1 MSESSQD
8 TIRALSALNAIDPDC
23 DRKTWVKL
31 AAAAKDAGLSL
42 EDFDEWSKTGTSYG
56 GASDTRAAWK
66 SVKEG
71 GEVTESTL
79 FYMAKQAGWTDSD
92 RSAAAKTVRA
102 RKPTAPKKAAKE
114 RDLEREYWKDE
125 ADATATGHDYI
136 TRKKGQPDGL
146 KVIVNDVKGWA
157 GVDNLRGFLM
167 VPARENGNGKILNI
181 QMISPDGKTK
191 INAYNSTPGGF
202 FIVGKMHRQRCV
214 YIVEGIGHAWAVNGA
229 TITAKR
235 RACSVVAF
243 GDANL
248 EKVADKLIAG
258 GYQRIAIIPDRGKEA
273 DVAKWASAK
282 GLPVCNLP
290 DTLPPGADVGDLW
303 LEHGDEAVKSVLM
316 QVKNAP
322 AVEPSKVDAGET
334 SAASNPAARGLNPA
348 TMAATWDTK
357 TPDSVRADTFE
368 ILHAGEFAHDAES
381 GAILKN
387 IGGVWRCQEKN
398 IIERVID
405 LMHREAG
412 VEYGIRNIEGTAKL
426 VKMRLPNV
434 PKEMKGVIPFEN
446 GRFNVEEKTFISGFD
461 PAEGLRTTNGIVWN
475 DEEAQKQPAAFH
487 KYINRAGRNR
497 PELVRQLKAA
507 LYMIAT
513 NRYKWQLFIEITGQG
528 GSGKS
533 LFQALAKL
541 LVGDGNHGS
550 ASIENLDGRGDK
562 TKTFSLVNKRLIVI
576 PDQVKYK
583 GDAGGLMAITG
594 GDAIGVRGLY
604 VNAAD
609 AVIPAVVLIANNAP
623 CQFTGDAG
631 AVERRRVLF
640 NFPDPVPEHER
651 DPQLIIKLKRELP
664 AIFRDILDEFKTP
677 DEALEELVK
686 AQKSEEAEQMKAAI
700 DPMRE
705 FVRCFERVSIR
716 SHGMSMGMLTESQN
730 HTRPRVNIYHAWL
743 CFYRANGGDM
753 HRPVM
758 LNDFVNQFKRM
769 LQTLFPGLPED
780 DYIGKKIK
788 GIMRYMW
795 RLKEEPFEWL
805 PEKDREP
812 LKTRQP

>member
-8 TIRALSALNAIDPDC
+8 TIRALSALNHLSPDC
-23 DRKTWVKL
+23 DRKTWGKI
-31 AAAAKDAGLSL
+31 AAAAKDAGLTL
-42 EDFDEWSKTGTSYG
+42 EDFDEWSKAGASYK
-56 GASDTRAAWK
+56 ASDTRSTWK
-66 SVKEG
+66 SFDVNG
-71 GEVTESTL
+71 QVTQSTL
-79 FYMAKQAGWTDSD
+79 FYLAKEAGWTDSV
-92 RSAAAKTVRA
+92 RSAAARPA
-102 RKPTAPKKAAKE
+102 RKPAAPKKAAKE

-125 ADATATGHDYI
+125 ADATEAGHDYI

-167 VPARENGNGKILNI
+167 VPARENGTGKILNI

-191 INAYNSTPGGF
+191 INTYNSRPGGF

-248 EKVADKLIAG
+248 EKVADRLIAD

-303 LEHGDEAVKSVLM
+303 IEQGDEAVKAVLM
-316 QVKNAP
+316 QAQKSP
-322 AVEPSKVDAGET
+322 AVEAPKVDA
-334 SAASNPAARGLNPA
+334 SKASVASKPA
-348 TMAATWDTK
+348 TRGPDLLAMASTWDLK

-368 ILHAGEFAHDAES
+368 ILYSGYFAHDKEA
-381 GAILKN
+381 GGILKN
-387 IGGVWRCQEKN
+387 IGGVWRSQDKGVIER
-398 IIERVID
+398 IIEA
-405 LMHREAG
+405 MHREAG
-412 VEYGIRNIEGTAKL
+412 VLYNMKHIKSTAEL
-426 VKMRLPNV
+426 VKTRLPEV
-434 PKEMKGVIPFEN
+434 PSEISGTIPFEN
-446 GRFNVEEKTFISGFD
+446 GRFNIKEKTFIAGFD

-513 NRYKWQLFIEITGQG
+513 NRYDWQLFIEITGQG

-533 LFQALAKL
+533 LFQALAKF
-541 LVGDGNHGS
+541 LVGDGNHGT
-550 ASIENLDGRGDK
+550 ASIESLDGKGDK
-562 TKTFSLVNKRLIVI
+562 TKTFSLVNKRLIII

-583 GDAGGLMAITG
+583 GDAHALMCITG
-594 GDAIGVRGLY
+594 GDAVETRGLY
-604 VNAAD
+604 VNAKD
-609 AVIPAVVLIANNAP
+609 AVIPAVVLIANNSP
-623 CQFTGDAG
+623 CQFTGDSG

-640 NFPDPVPEHER
+640 SFPEPIPEHER
-651 DPQLIIKLKRELP
+651 DPQLIDKLKRELP
-664 AIFRDILDEFKTP
+664 AIFRDILEEFKTP
-677 DEALEELVK
+677 EEAKEELRK
-686 AQKSEEAEQMKAAI
+686 ARTSEEAERTKAEI

-705 FVRCFERVSIR
+705 FVRCFEPVSVR
-716 SHGMSMGMLTESQN
+716 SHGMTMGVFKSVSNEI
-730 HTRPRVNIYHAWL
+730 RPRVNIYHAWM
-743 CFYRANGGDM
+743 CFHEAQGNDPR
-753 HRPVM
+753 RVTT
-758 LNDFVNQFKRM
+758 LNEFVRQFQRM
-769 LQTLFPGLPED
+769 LQTLHPGLKPD
-780 DYIGKKIK
+780 DYEGKSS
-788 GIMRYMW
+788 GGYTRYLW
-795 RLKEEPFEWL
+795 RLKAEPFEWL

-812 LKTRQP
+812 LKTKS

>member
-8 TIRALSALNAIDPDC
+8 TIRALSALNAISPDC
-23 DRKTWVKL
+23 DRKTWVRI
-31 AAAAKDAGLSL
+31 AAAAKDAGLYL
-42 EDFDEWSKTGTSYG
+42 EDFDEWSRAGTSYG

-79 FYMAKQAGWTDSD
+79 FYMAKNAGWTDTD
-92 RSAAAKTVRA
+92 RSADPKPARA
-102 RKPTAPKKAAKE
+102 RKPAAPKKVAKE
-114 RDLEREYWKDE
+114 RDLEREYWSFE
-125 ADATATGHDYI
+125 ANAAETGHDYI

-167 VPARENGNGKILNI
+167 VPARENGTGKILNV

-191 INAYNSTPGGF
+191 INTYKSTPGGF
-202 FIVGKMHRQRCV
+202 FIVGKLHRQKFI
-214 YIVEGIGHAWAVNGA
+214 YLVEGIGHAWAVNGA
-229 TITAKR
+229 TGK
-235 RACSVVAF
+235 RACGVVAF

-248 EKVADKLIAG
+248 EKVADALIAG

-303 LEHGDEAVKSVLM
+303 LEHGDEAVKAVLM

-322 AVEPSKVDAGET
+322 AVEASKVDAGET
-334 SAASNPAARGLNPA
+334 SAASKPAARGLNPA

-426 VKMRLPNV
+426 VKMRLPNA
-434 PKEMKGVIPFEN
+434 PKEKKGIIPFEN
-446 GRFNVEEKTFISGFD
+446 GRFNVEEKTFIAGFD
-461 PAEGLRTTNGIVWN
+461 PADGLRTTNGIVWN

-594 GDAIGVRGLY
+594 GDAIGIRGLY
-604 VNAAD
+604 VNATE

-640 NFPDPVPEHER
+640 SFPDPVPEHER
-651 DPQLIIKLKRELP
+651 DPQLIDKLKRELP

-677 DEALEELVK
+677 EEAQDELKK
-686 AQKSEEAEQMKAAI
+686 ARKSEEAEQMKAEI

-705 FVRCFERVSIR
+705 FVRCFERVSVR
-716 SHGMSMGMLTESQN
+716 SHGMTMGCFKSISNEI
-730 HTRPRVNIYHAWL
+730 RPRVNIYHAWM
-743 CFYRANGGDM
+743 CFHEAQGNDPR
-753 HRPVM
+753 RRTT
-758 LNDFVNQFKRM
+758 LNEFVRQFQRM
-769 LQTLFPGLPED
+769 LQTLHPGLKPN
-780 DYIGKKIK
+780 DYEGKSS
-788 GIMRYMW
+788 GGYTRYLW

>member
-23 DRKTWVKL
+23 DRKTWVKI
-31 AAAAKDAGLSL
+31 AAAVKDAGLSL
-42 EDFDEWSKTGTSYG
+42 EEFDEWSKAGTSYG

-71 GEVTESTL
+71 GDVTESTL
-79 FYMAKQAGWTDSD
+79 FYMAKQAGWTDSG
-92 RSAAAKTVRA
+92 RSSTAKPA
-102 RKPTAPKKAAKE
+102 RERKQAAPKKAAKA

-125 ADATATGHDYI
+125 ADATETGHDYI

-167 VPARENGNGKILNI
+167 LPARENGTGKILNI

-202 FIVGKMHRQRCV
+202 FIVGKLHRQKFI
-214 YIVEGIGHAWAVNGA
+214 YLVEGIGHAWAVNGA
-229 TITAKR
+229 TAN
-235 RACSVVAF
+235 RACGVVAF

-248 EKVADKLIAG
+248 EKVADTLLAG

-303 LEHGDEAVKSVLM
+303 IEHGDEAVKSVLM

-322 AVEPSKVDAGET
+322 AVEPPKVDAAKA
-334 SAASNPAARGLNPA
+334 SAASEPAGRGPNA
-348 TMAATWDTK
+348 VAMAATWDLK

-368 ILHAGEFAHDAES
+368 ILHAGEFAHEPAT
-381 GAILKN
+381 GGIAKN
-387 IGGVWRCQEKN
+387 TGGVWRSQDKD
-398 IIERVID
+398 IIERMVEA
-405 LMHREAG
+405 MHREAG
-412 VEYGIRNIEGTAKL
+412 ILYSTRNIEGAAKL
-426 VKMRLPNV
+426 IKMRLPKV
-434 PKEMKGVIPFEN
+434 PREITGVIPFEN
-446 GRFNVEEKTFISGFD
+446 GRFNVEEKAFIPGFD
-461 PAEGLRTTNGIVWN
+461 PAEGLRTTNGITWN
-475 DEEAQKQPAAFH
+475 NEDAQKQPAAFH
-487 KYINRAGRNR
+487 KYINRAGRNS

-513 NRYKWQLFIEITGQG
+513 NRYDWQLFIEITGQG

-541 LVGDGNHGS
+541 LVGDGNHGT
-550 ASIENLDGRGDK
+550 ASIESLDGKSDK
-562 TKTFSLVNKRLIVI
+562 TKTFSLVNKRLII
-576 PDQVKYK
+576 IADQEKYR
-583 GDAGGLMAITG
+583 GRAGGLMRITG
-594 GDAIGVRGLY
+594 GDAVEIRGLW
-604 VNAAD
+604 VNGGD
-609 AVIPAVVLIANNAP
+609 AVIPAVVLIANNDP
-623 CQFTGDAG
+623 CQFTNDAG

-651 DPQLIIKLKRELP
+651 DPQLISKLKRELP

-677 DEALEELVK
+677 EEAKEELRK
-686 AQKSEEAEQMKAAI
+686 ARTSEEAE
-700 DPMRE
+700 R
-705 FVRCFERVSIR
+705 
-716 SHGMSMGMLTESQN
+716 T
-730 HTRPRVNIYHAWL
+730 
-743 CFYRANGGDM
+743 
-753 HRPVM
+753 
-758 LNDFVNQFKRM
+758 
-769 LQTLFPGLPED
+769 
-780 DYIGKKIK
+780 
-788 GIMRYMW
+788 
-795 RLKEEPFEWL
+795 
-805 PEKDREP
+805 
-812 LKTRQP
+812 

>member
-23 DRKTWVKL
+23 DRKTWVKI

-56 GASDTRAAWK
+56 GSSDTRAAWK

-79 FYMAKQAGWTDSD
+79 FYMAKQSGWTDSG
-92 RSAAAKTVRA
+92 RSTAAKPVRA
-102 RKPTAPKKAAKE
+102 RKPAAPKKAAKA

-125 ADATATGHDYI
+125 ADATEAGHDYI

-157 GVDNLRGFLM
+157 GVANLRGFLM
-167 VPARENGNGKILNI
+167 VPARENGTGKILNI

-202 FIVGKMHRQRCV
+202 FTVGKLHRQKFI
-214 YIVEGIGHAWAVNGA
+214 YLVEGIGHAWAVNGA
-229 TITAKR
+229 TAKR
-235 RACSVVAF
+235 ACGVVAF

-248 EKVADKLIAG
+248 EKVADALLAG

-303 LEHGDEAVKSVLM
+303 LEHGDEAVKAVLM

-322 AVEPSKVDAGET
+322 AVEASKVDAGET
-334 SAASNPAARGLNPA
+334 SAASKPAARGPNLA
-348 TMAATWDTK
+348 AMASTWDLK

-368 ILHAGEFAHDAES
+368 ILYSGYFAHDKES
-381 GAILKN
+381 GGILRN
-387 IGGVWRCQEKN
+387 IGGVWRSQDKSVIER
-398 IIERVID
+398 IIEA
-405 LMHREAG
+405 MHREAG
-412 VEYGIRNIEGTAKL
+412 VLYNMKHIKSTAEL
-426 VKMRLPNV
+426 VKTRLPEV
-434 PKEMKGVIPFEN
+434 PSEISGTIPFEN
-446 GRFNVEEKTFISGFD
+446 GRFNIKEKTFIAGFD

-513 NRYKWQLFIEITGQG
+513 NRYDWQLFIEITGQG

-533 LFQALAKL
+533 LFQALAKF

-594 GDAIGVRGLY
+594 GDAIGIRGLY
-604 VNAAD
+604 VNATE

-640 NFPDPVPEHER
+640 SFPDPVPEHER
-651 DPQLIIKLKRELP
+651 DPQLIDKLKRELP

-677 DEALEELVK
+677 KEAQDELKK
-686 AQKSEEAEQMKAAI
+686 ARKSEEAEQMKAEI

-705 FVRCFERVSIR
+705 FVRCFERVTTR
-716 SHGMSMGMLTESQN
+716 SHGMSMGMFTESQN

-743 CFYRANGGDM
+743 CFYRAHGGDM

-780 DYIGKKIK
+780 DYTGKKSG

-795 RLKEEPFEWL
+795 RLKEDPFEWL

>member
-303 LEHGDEAVKSVLM
+303 IEQGDEAVKAVLM
-316 QVKNAP
+316 QVKNTP
-322 AVEPSKVDAGET
+322 AVEVQKVDA
-334 SAASNPAARGLNPA
+334 SKASVASKPATRGLNPVA
-348 TMAATWDTK
+348 MAATWDLK
-357 TPDSVRADTFE
+357 TPDSVRADVFE
-368 ILHAGEFAHDAES
+368 ILHAGEFAHEPA
-381 GAILKN
+381 
-387 IGGVWRCQEKN
+387 IGGIAKNTGGIWRSQDKD
-398 IIERVID
+398 IIERMVEA
-405 LMHREAG
+405 MHRAAG
-412 VEYGIRNIEGTAKL
+412 ILYSTRNIEGAAKL
-426 VKMRLPNV
+426 IKMRLPRV
-434 PKEMKGVIPFEN
+434 PREISGIIPFEN
-446 GRFNVEEKTFISGFD
+446 GRFNIEGKAFIAGFD

-475 DEEAQKQPAAFH
+475 EDEAQKQPASFH

-513 NRYKWQLFIEITGQG
+513 NRYDWQLFIEITGQG

-541 LVGDGNHGS
+541 LVGDGNHGT
-550 ASIENLDGRGDK
+550 ASIESLDGKADK
-562 TKTFSLVNKRLIVI
+562 TKTFSLVNKRLII
-576 PDQVKYK
+576 IADQEKYR
-583 GDAGGLMAITG
+583 GRAGGLMRITG
-594 GDAIGVRGLY
+594 GDAVEIRGLW
-604 VNAAD
+604 VNGGD
-609 AVIPAVVLIANNAP
+609 AVIPAVVLIANNDP
-623 CQFTGDAG
+623 CQFTNDAG

-651 DPQLIIKLKRELP
+651 DPQLISKLKRELP
-664 AIFRDILDEFKTP
+664 AIFRDILEEFKTP
-677 DEALEELVK
+677 EEAKEELRK
-686 AQKSEEAEQMKAAI
+686 ARTSEEAERTKAEI

-705 FVRCFERVSIR
+705 FVRCFEPVSVR
-716 SHGMSMGMLTESQN
+716 SHGMSMGVFKSVSNQI
-730 HTRPRVNIYHAWL
+730 RPRVNIYHAWM
-743 CFYRANGGDM
+743 CFHEAQGNDPR
-753 HRPVM
+753 RITT
-758 LNDFVNQFKRM
+758 LNEFVRQFQRM
-769 LQTLFPGLPED
+769 LQTLHPGLKPD
-780 DYIGKKIK
+780 DYEGKSS
-788 GIMRYMW
+788 GGYTRYLW
-795 RLKEEPFEWL
+795 RLKAEPFEWL
-805 PEKDREP
+805 PERDREP
-812 LKTRQP
+812 LKTKS

>member
-92 RSAAAKTVRA
+92 RRAASKTARA
-102 RKPTAPKKAAKE
+102 RKPAAPKKAAKE

-125 ADATATGHDYI
+125 ADATEAGHDYI
-136 TRKKGQPDGL
+136 ARKKGQPDGL

-167 VPARENGNGKILNI
+167 VPARENGTGKILNI

-191 INAYNSTPGGF
+191 INAYNSMPGGF
-202 FIVGKMHRQRCV
+202 FIVGKLHRQKFI
-214 YIVEGIGHAWAVNGA
+214 YLVEGIGHAWAVNGA
-229 TITAKR
+229 TAKR
-235 RACSVVAF
+235 ACGVVAF

-248 EKVADKLIAG
+248 EKVADALLAG

-303 LEHGDEAVKSVLM
+303 LEHGDEAVKTVLM
-316 QVKNAP
+316 QVKNAS
-322 AVEPSKVDAGET
+322 AVEAPKVDAGET
-334 SAASNPAARGLNPA
+334 SAASKPAARGPNLA
-348 TMAATWDTK
+348 AMASTWDLK

-368 ILHAGEFAHDAES
+368 ILYSGYFAHDKES
-381 GAILKN
+381 GGILRN
-387 IGGVWRCQEKN
+387 IGGVWRSQDKSVIER
-398 IIERVID
+398 IIEA
-405 LMHREAG
+405 MHREAG
-412 VEYGIRNIEGTAKL
+412 VLYNMKHIKSTAEL
-426 VKMRLPNV
+426 VKTRLPEV
-434 PKEMKGVIPFEN
+434 PSEISGTIPFEN
-446 GRFNVEEKTFISGFD
+446 GRFNIKEKTFIAGFD

-513 NRYKWQLFIEITGQG
+513 NRYDWQLFIEITGQG

-533 LFQALAKL
+533 LFQALAKF

-594 GDAIGVRGLY
+594 GDAIGIRGLY
-604 VNAAD
+604 VNATE

-640 NFPDPVPEHER
+640 SFPDPVPEHER
-651 DPQLIIKLKRELP
+651 DPQLIDKLKRELP

-677 DEALEELVK
+677 KEAQDELKK
-686 AQKSEEAEQMKAAI
+686 ARKSEEAEQMKAEI

-705 FVRCFERVSIR
+705 FVRCFERVTTR
-716 SHGMSMGMLTESQN
+716 SHGMSMGMFTESQN

-743 CFYRANGGDM
+743 CFYRAHGGDM

-780 DYIGKKIK
+780 DYTGKKSG

-795 RLKEEPFEWL
+795 RLKEDPFEWL